1 VLAGKQRVSGL
12 ELGVSGRVR
21 AWWTALANYAFMKSA
36 IARSNNPA
44 EVDQNLALTPEHTLS
59 VWSTVILPR
68 GFGLGAGA
76 QYMDGVFSNA
86 TNTRAVPGYWLV
98 NGTASY
104 EVNSHLTLRLN
115 GSNLADRRYID
126 RVGGGHYIPGPGRQL
141 MLTASVAR

>member
-1 VLAGKQRVSGL
+1 
-12 ELGVSGRVR
+12 VSGRVR

-86 TNTRAVPGYWLV
+86 TNTRAVPGGRIV
-98 NGTASY
+98 TAS
-104 EVNSHLTLRLN
+104 SITSMAWPCGRT
-115 GSNLADRRYID
+115 ST
-126 RVGGGHYIPGPGRQL
+126 VGIAR
-141 MLTASVAR
+141 SVAWR

>member
-1 VLAGKQRVSGL
+1 
-12 ELGVSGRVR
+12 
-21 AWWTALANYAFMKSA
+21 
-36 IARSNNPA
+36 
-44 EVDQNLALTPEHTLS
+44 
-59 VWSTVILPR
+59 
-68 GFGLGAGA
+68 
-76 QYMDGVFSNA
+76 MDGVFSNA